1 MTNTGIQAFWNYDT
15 FSLLG
20 PMAGRSQAE
29 AIGLLNTFNFN
40 LCFTQTDIALK
51 FHNNPPILTRTYNS
65 HDDDEDIYFINGGE
79 NNVSFVGKNWMLNF
93 EHCLVEELSEGNPYK
108 LHEIDP
114 TGCRNEYTWDT
125 DHYNVPAGVFK
136 EVTRDEDSGVITFEL
151 TTRDYVTYHFSE
163 KVNRTNM
170 TTNCKFYGLDWIKD
184 RNGNKVIIEWNA
196 VDETATCINNI
207 KVGSEDRINEAEV
220 IRFEYKEFTEGEE
233 TVRLISSYE
242 VVKPA
247 SPTAVKPASPTNGF
261 QTQKWWLNYDNEEET
276 HYYNLIKVIYPKG
289 GLGGSQPEDGEC
301 AYEFGYTVGILS
313 EIYDMN
319 KVKWT
324 FAWTAGP
331 PATFTRKIYGP
342 DQMTEFSA
350 FEYTYTSATKTTTL
364 EDPVHAG
371 EFWDY
376 VHDADGRL
384 TERRDPFDN
393 DYEYDWGTAGGKW
406 VLEKFTFPS
415 EDYVNFTYDGNACLL
430 KIYWGAGTSDAEKRL
445 SVGYTWGTG
454 DEKYLVTSIK
464 VDEFTDSPDWWSTT
478 VFVYNS
484 DHNLTS
490 IHAGIAP
497 SGASDPDVRIVIQF
511 EYTDYGNVSVIT
523 DPEGVQT
530 KYTYSENL
538 KSDEGTGFG
547 ALLSTEIESV
557 TKYFKWTQLETL
569 MVGVKST
576 PDASDMNPSITYS
589 ARGEVL
595 TYHSQ
600 SSTTTLSTEYTYDK
614 MSNPITISGNG
625 SETTYNYDLANYPL
639 NVPVEITISGSQN
652 GPDTTIEF
660 QYNAW
665 GDRIS
670 KIFYYD
676 DDPYET
682 TYSYDNARRLTLVES
697 EIISGG
703 TTEAIQYSYGS
714 AGSDNGLITEIEA
727 IRGGETETTHEF
739 VYNFAGQLT
748 STTWW
753 ADGSDDNYETYT
765 YEGPK
770 SMVSQIDRVW
780 TGGTAQWKYEYD
792 RLGRCVK
799 WIKPTVPGGST
810 QTFTTEYYYDRNSRL
825 FHIKHT
831 RDLFDD
837 PTHEYSYR
845 HEKYVYDKL
854 GRLTRIYREVDENV
868 TVDVG
873 RAYDQDGNLVQT
885 TSGGLVT
892 AQMKYDGL
900 NRLVARYTPGDDPET
915 QSERYD
921 YGCNGKIA
929 AVHNKD
935 GQVWLYKYDRAGRI
949 ASITDP
955 VGRIYRREYWENGW
969 LKRMIYPSGD
979 FIGYEYDGFGRIVR
993 VWETIP
999 DEYHNPTV
1007 LADNPWDWD
1016 SSKIAI
1022 TLEVSYGYASDLK
1035 RTVTYS
1041 TVYSSTGSP
1050 GGYSLEFYVTMYTYH
1065 RLGWLEKVSFPT
1077 EGSTTTPGTIPDVYL
1092 YEYNYRGNLEYVK
1105 LNDNSTERTLITNSF
1120 DVLGRNLT
1128 HNYSDFAEPDI
1139 SGHGGAP
1146 DCHLSNEFT
1155 YCCCSVLK
1163 AEQDSSTAN
1172 YPLRTLV
1179 YTRDKRHRLLQEN
1192 YSDTWAISGDVG
1204 EISKNYDYEWD
1215 NASRLIKFTDPVYG
1229 ASPTDPKPTS
1239 YSRSD
1244 NTKTFELER
1253 IDTSDP
1259 VKSNAETYHYEFDAN
1274 GRVKKLMMPD
1284 WENLSDEGFNAYV
1297 LSVEYDYYADGR
1309 VSSIGVKDLVN
1320 DNYIYYLDYTYDLN
1334 GRMVAE
1340 TVKNQKIGRAFVFR
1354 TRYGFDSRGQLLNQY
1369 FEKYYSTGDKVA
1381 QLWSSE
1387 CTYDLAGNPKT
1398 RATKDGTYIWEYTYT
1413 YDTGY
1418 RLTDLVVTASD
1429 HVITLLDTTDW
1440 SYTYEFG
1447 YDLRGNMISC
1457 DVTIQGTSPG
1467 YQPVDLPD
1475 TMQYD
1480 SHNQL
1485 SQYEITDARRVK
1497 LYMDPVGRV
1506 FRKEEYEW
1514 NSPSWTLV
1522 SATHYYYKGG
1532 ALVQEFD
1539 EMIVNH
1545 RPLDAIQWD
1554 YLRCVDGRVIRKRNH
1569 DTEADTDTLHITSPV
1584 GSTMNVFSPDATTFS
1599 TTSNGYIRNA
1609 EGEPLEIGQYKA
1621 TNHIQYHGGFL
1632 EDQKF
1637 HVTQPTT
1644 DEKRM
1649 FYRMGVRHYSTSLG
1663 RFMQRDPI
1671 TFMREPGKM
1680 QPLSC
1685 NPYIYAYNNPVQM
1698 SDISGFQPGGGGIM
1712 PNPSPTP
1719 ICPGCGGGPS
1729 HRSPFIPGGFDGG
1742 GSGGTGGGGSGDS
1755 EKEDRVCKVYWP
1767 EECVT
1772 DPKYPDCLLH
1782 CCQWEDDPPMTSCCS
1797 EPNWLDVAGYCMTTS
1812 EGDCKCACCLA
1823 RGEENAPAPMGN
1835 GGSFG
1840 SGGGGTDVF
1849 GPPRVGPGGSG
1860 GDPWGF
1866 QPTLPGWWARPLDAV
1881 PVNSIRGNG
1890 SLSSNI
1896 SNRFSQCGV
1905 MIAWAIIVGVGVAFG
1920 ASMYLLTAIANAIC
1934 RGYKNCCVGD
1944 ICCAFRNCL
1953 SCDWLNISL
1962 ASAAAIGALAE
1973 LGVLIGYTWPF
1984 LPGIA
1989 LVGIGIAGYGFGAW
2003 YLYCLTKL
2011 IMDFYIKCDD
2021 PIPNYGPASE
2031 LTGFGRQPDFS
2042 I

>member
-1 MTNTGIQAFWNYDT
+1 MTNTGIQAFWSYDT

-51 FHNNPPILTRTYNS
+51 FHDNPPILTRTYNS
-65 HDDDEDIYFINGGE
+65 SDDDEDIYFINGGV
-79 NNVSFVGKNWMLNF
+79 NNVSFIGKNWMLNF
-93 EHCLVEELSEGNPYK
+93 EHCLVEETDEGDPVTLY
-108 LHEIDP
+108 EIDP

-136 EVTRDEDSGVITFEL
+136 EVTRNDDSGIVTLEL

-170 TTNCKFYGLDWIKD
+170 TTNCKFYGLDWIMD

-196 VDETATCINNI
+196 EDETATYITCI
-207 KVGSEDRINEAEV
+207 KVGSDGREAEAEV
-220 IRFEYKEFTEGEE
+220 IQFQYTNFIEGEE

-247 SPTAVKPASPTNGF
+247 SPTNGF
-261 QTQKWWLNYDNEEET
+261 QTQKWYLNYDNEEQT
-276 HYYNLIKVIYPKG
+276 HYYNLVKVIYPKG
-289 GLGGSQPEDGEC
+289 GLGGSQPLDNEC
-301 AYEFGYTVGILS
+301 AYEFGHTVGILS
-313 EIYDMN
+313 EILDMN

-324 FAWTAGP
+324 FAWTSGP

-342 DQMTEFSA
+342 DEVSEFST
-350 FEYTYTSATKTTTL
+350 FEYVYTSATKTTTL
-364 EDPVHAG
+364 ESPVFPNR
-371 EFWDY
+371 FWDY
-376 VHDADGRL
+376 VHDQDGRL
-384 TERRDPFDN
+384 IERRDPFDN
-393 DYEYDWGTAGGKW
+393 DYAYQWGTAGGKW
-406 VLEKFTFPS
+406 VLSMFTFPS
-415 EDYVNFTYDGNACLL
+415 EDYVNFTYDANACLTD
-430 KIYWGAGTSDAEKRL
+430 ITWGTHTTDAQKRL
-445 SVGYTWGTG
+445 SVKYTWGTG
-454 DEKYLVTSIK
+454 DEKYLVTSIA
-464 VDEFTDSPDWWSTT
+464 VDEATDSPDWWSTT
-478 VFVYNS
+478 EFTYT
-484 DHNLTS
+484 DKNLQS
-490 IHAGIAP
+490 LHAGIAP
-497 SGASDPDVRIVIQF
+497 SGATDPDVRIVIQF
-511 EYTDYGNVSVIT
+511 EYTEYGNVSVIT

-530 KYTYSENL
+530 KYTYSEELNET
-538 KSDEGTGFG
+538 KGTGFG
-547 ALLSTEIESV
+547 ALRSTEIENV
-557 TKYFKWTQLETL
+557 TKYFDWTQLETL
-569 MVGVKST
+569 MTGVKSA
-576 PDASDMNPSITYS
+576 PDASYKNPFITYS

-595 TYHSQ
+595 KYCSQ
-600 SSTTTLSTEYTYDK
+600 SGAIILSTEYTYDK

-625 SETTYNYDLANYPL
+625 SDTTYNYDLSNCPL
-639 NVPVEITISGSQN
+639 NVPVEIIIPGGHGVANTKIVFAY
-652 GPDTTIEF
+652 DK
-660 QYNAW
+660 W
-665 GDRIS
+665 GDRTL
-670 KIFYYD
+670 KTFYYNGN
-676 DDPYET
+676 PYKTE
-682 TYSYDNARRLTLVES
+682 YVYDYARRLRTVNYQTDS
-697 EIISGG
+697 G
-703 TTEAIQYSYGS
+703 TTYQEGTTYIYGTP
-714 AGSDNGLITEIEA
+714 GSDNGLITEIQ
-727 IRGGETETTHEF
+727 RTQDTETDTTHVFE
-739 VYNFAGQLT
+739 YNFAGQLT
-748 STTWW
+748 KTTYW
-753 ADGSDDNYETYT
+753 AGTSEDNYEEYT

-780 TGGTAQWKYEYD
+780 SDGSTQTATWTYEYD

-799 WIKPTVPGGST
+799 WTKPTVPGGST

-854 GRLTRIYREVDENV
+854 GRLTRIYREVDENI
-868 TVDVG
+868 TTDVG

-935 GQVWLYKYDRAGRI
+935 GQVWLYKYDPAGRI

-979 FIGYEYDGFGRIVR
+979 FIGYEYDGFGRIIR

-1007 LADNPWDWD
+1007 LASNPWDWN

-1022 TLEVSYGYASDLK
+1022 TLEIEYGYESDLK

-1050 GGYSLEFYVTMYTYH
+1050 NYNLEYYVTMYTYH
-1065 RLGWLEKVSFPT
+1065 RLSWLEKVSFPT

-1092 YEYNYRGNLEYVK
+1092 YEYNYRGNLKYVK
-1105 LNDNSTERTLITNSF
+1105 LNDTTVRTLITNTF

-1128 HNYSDFAEPDI
+1128 HNYSDFAEPA
-1139 SGHGGAP
+1139 GQGGAP
-1146 DCHLSNEFT
+1146 SCDITNEFT

-1163 AEQDSSTAN
+1163 AEQTTNTSA
-1172 YPLRTLV
+1172 YPKRTLE
-1179 YTRDKRHRLLQEN
+1179 YTRDKRHRLLQEKYTDAWQN
-1192 YSDTWAISGDVG
+1192 TVIDPK
-1204 EISKNYDYEWD
+1204 EYDYEWD

-1229 ASPTDPKPTS
+1229 ANPSDPKPTS

-1259 VKSNAETYHYEFDAN
+1259 VKSNAETYHYEFDTN

-1297 LSVEYDYYADGR
+1297 LSVEYDYYPDGR

-1381 QLWSSE
+1381 ELWSSE

-1398 RATKDGTYIWEYTYT
+1398 RTTKDGTYIWDYTYT

-1418 RLTDLVVTASD
+1418 RLTDLVVTVSD
-1429 HVITLLDTTDW
+1429 HVITLLSTTTTDW
-1440 SYTYEFG
+1440 SYTYEFN

-1457 DVTIQGTSPG
+1457 DVTIQGTPPVG
-1467 YQPVDLPD
+1467 YRPVDLPD
-1475 TMQYD
+1475 VMEYD

-1485 SQYEITDARRVK
+1485 SRYEITGERQVK

-1506 FRKEEYEW
+1506 FRKEEYNGSDPNW
-1514 NSPSWTLV
+1514 VLV

-1532 ALVQEFD
+1532 ALMQEFD
-1539 EMIVNH
+1539 EMIDVITH
-1545 RPLDAIQWD
+1545 RPKNQIQWD
-1554 YLRCVDGRVIRKRNH
+1554 YLRGADGRVIRKRNH

-1584 GSTMNVFSPDATTFS
+1584 GSTMDVFSPDATTFS

-1609 EGEPLEIGQYKA
+1609 EGEPVEYVEPVNL
-1621 TNHIQYHGGFL
+1621 TLNNDVNHIQYHGGFV
-1632 EDQKF
+1632 EDKNM
-1637 HVTQPTT
+1637 HETSPTV
-1644 DEKRM
+1644 EKRM

-1685 NPYIYAYNNPVQM
+1685 NPYIYAHNNPVQM
-1698 SDISGFQPGGGGIM
+1698 SDISGYAPM
-1712 PNPSPTP
+1712 
-1719 ICPGCGGGPS
+1719 
-1729 HRSPFIPGGFDGG
+1729 
-1742 GSGGTGGGGSGDS
+1742 GSGTGGCGNCGDVGFVPPPPELHPS
-1755 EKEDRVCKVYWP
+1755 EITPESEEKGRECAFRWP
-1767 EECVT
+1767 KECVS
-1772 DPKYPDCLLH
+1772 DPTYPNCTRI
-1782 CCQWEDDPPMTSCCS
+1782 CCQFKDEIDRTASCCS
-1797 EPNWLDVAGYCMTTS
+1797 TINQLDFYGIYCETTS
-1812 EGDCKCACCLA
+1812 EGLCGCACCWAGQDDNSPSLSQQA
-1823 RGEENAPAPMGN
+1823 C
-1835 GGSFG
+1835 GSSA
-1840 SGGGGTDVF
+1840 SGGGAITYF
-1849 GPPRVGPGGSG
+1849 GPGIGLWDDGSYPWDILPFPIIPVGMFGVKKSNKPIYMGADMVKFPPTTSLLGSIFG
-1860 GDPWGF
+1860 PAA
-1866 QPTLPGWWARPLDAV
+1866 P
-1881 PVNSIRGNG
+1881 
-1890 SLSSNI
+1890 
-1896 SNRFSQCGV
+1896 
-1905 MIAWAIIVGVGVAFG
+1905 WAIGGTAAVAVGTGLSEFCDKAIKNAVTGYQDENAFWKCSWVKNCICQACQEYNECWNKFGRWAAYGGLILALILNPIAAGFAVGF
-1920 ASMYLLTAIANAIC
+1920 SILSLAIC
-1934 RGYKNCCVGD
+1934 LKRAWSRYLK
-1944 ICCAFRNCL
+1944 CAADF
-1953 SCDWLNISL
+1953 
-1962 ASAAAIGALAE
+1962 
-1973 LGVLIGYTWPF
+1973 
-1984 LPGIA
+1984 GIT
-1989 LVGIGIAGYGFGAW
+1989 YW
-2003 YLYCLTKL
+2003 
-2011 IMDFYIKCDD
+2011 
-2021 PIPNYGPASE
+2021 
-2031 LTGFGRQPDFS
+2031 
-2042 I
+2042 